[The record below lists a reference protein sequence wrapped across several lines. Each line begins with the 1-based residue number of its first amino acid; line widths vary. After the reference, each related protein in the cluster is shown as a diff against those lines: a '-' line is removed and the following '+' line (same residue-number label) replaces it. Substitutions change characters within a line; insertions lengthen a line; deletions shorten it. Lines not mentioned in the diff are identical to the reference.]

1 MAQSFIRFSLSW
13 DDSIC
18 HIFHVK
24 FSLCRFYTNPLEFE
38 VEKTHQKFQDSVQK
52 LLFGVK
58 NNQISLYNV
67 LISSIEYT
75 EVKSRV
81 FFLKI
86 NLCKNKNK
94 LNSDISEE
102 LFNRK
107 WFFFHIM
114 SFTFMLKQFQIEA
127 CKKNKYI
134 FVCIFNQFRRIG
146 WIFSTSYWITE
157 INWIQIFISILM
169 RFSQRQFSDSLKF
182 ILCDYIGV
190 SVRQCDIL
198 A

>member
-1 MAQSFIRFSLSW
+1 MTTFQHVLSKITVMAQSFIRFSLSW

-67 LISSIEYT
+67 LISSIEHT

-81 FFLKI
+81 FFLKLI
-86 NLCKNKNK
+86 CAKTKT
-94 LNSDISEE
+94 NSTRI
-102 LFNRK
+102 FQK
-107 WFFFHIM
+107 
-114 SFTFMLKQFQIEA
+114 SFSIE
-127 CKKNKYI
+127 
-134 FVCIFNQFRRIG
+134 
-146 WIFSTSYWITE
+146 
-157 INWIQIFISILM
+157 
-169 RFSQRQFSDSLKF
+169 SDSSF
-182 ILCDYIGV
+182 ILCPSPSCSSNFKLRLVKKQVYI
-190 SVRQCDIL
+190 CMHF
-198 A
+198 